1 MITISNLSG
10 KKSGKSY
17 TYSDLDLSFE
27 EKRVSNNYKNSNVVS
42 GNDLV
47 ISTDVAAIK
56 NSIRNGLLQKRHLTP
71 TATINL
77 QKYIGQPID
86 EMRAMAIGEDI
97 DRYIALFEPRVKV
110 EKIRVRYNI
119 DLMTY
124 FIDMHL
130 HLKNFSESLT
140 ILNAAFTSN
149 GEFTYINR
157 Q

>member
-27 EKRVSNNYKNSNVVS
+27 EKRVSNNYRNNNIVS
-42 GNDLV
+42 GSDLV
-47 ISTDVAAIK
+47 IATDIDAIK
-56 NSIRNGLLQKRHLTP
+56 NSIRNGIFQKRHLTP
-71 TATINL
+71 NATINL
-77 QKYIGQPID
+77 RKYVGQPID
-86 EMRAMAIGEDI
+86 EMRAIAIGEDI
-97 DRYIALFEPRVKV
+97 DRYIALYEPRVKV

-140 ILNAAFTSN
+140 ILNAQFTST